1 MLELRGIAQ
10 KEAVE
15 ERARVDRRCALGIS
29 SIQGLFKLAHVGAQR
44 PRVEPQL
51 ARAEEQVIGRQ
62 VAAEGV
68 QSLVQEMTGLLLAA
82 LRPQIAKQLV
92 AAHATL
98 PRRSEERKQGQGPPL
113 GGRPQRRPGIAV
125 HSETPQSSQP
135 QRARRHVRG
144 STLVGTGRLY

>member
-1 MLELRGIAQ
+1 
-10 KEAVE
+10 
-15 ERARVDRRCALGIS
+15 
-29 SIQGLFKLAHVGAQR
+29 
-44 PRVEPQL
+44 
-51 ARAEEQVIGRQ
+51 
-62 VAAEGV
+62 
-68 QSLVQEMTGLLLAA
+68 MTGLLLAA

-144 STLVGTGRLY
+144 STLVGPVVYTRPRSVEEQANPAASAPRNPFPVPA